1 MNTRSILRTAITP
14 FICGVSTCLLMA
26 CGGGDDP
33 VVPPSSSGNQA
44 PVVTLTSPATGAT
57 YRAGDDITV
66 AATATDREDGALAA
80 SRLTWWID
88 LHHDTHS
95 HPAQSSTNGG
105 SGTYT
110 IPTRTEVSANVFYR
124 VHVRATDSAGRT
136 TEVTRDV
143 QPQTAQVTLATAPA
157 GLQLTLDGQPV
168 TAPHTFTGV
177 QGVERD
183 IAAAGQVANGR
194 RYTFSGWSDGGG
206 ATHTLST
213 PTANTTYTATFTDAG
228 PSTNTPPSVALGA
241 ATSGVVG
248 TPVALSA
255 TAADSDGTVVRVQFF
270 DGATLLG
277 EDTSAPFE
285 WSWTPT
291 TAGVHPL
298 TARATDNVGD
308 SATSSVL
315 NVTVI
320 DSTGPDGQAPTATL
334 TSPTNLAA
342 GVTGTVTVSATA
354 DDNVGVAA
362 VEFQV
367 DGITLGSED
376 TVAPYS
382 VSWDTSAYPPGQH
395 VVRARARDAAGNVS
409 AWSSATVR
417 VASSAGVM
425 QGFSRQDDWIS
436 GLNNATAFVQ
446 APDGRFFIAEQDGRI
461 RIASA
466 SGQFQA
472 LPLINLNVDS
482 SGERGL
488 IGITLDPD
496 FPASNWLYV
505 HYTRPSGRGNNRV
518 ARYPYNDL
526 LLGAEDRLIDLPDL
540 SNATNHNGGAIHFG
554 ADGKLYIGVGDN
566 ADSSHSPDLSTPFGK
581 LLRINANGSIPNDNP
596 YFSSQSGVARAIWAS
611 GLRNPFTFAVEPG
624 TGRIFIND
632 VGAAT
637 WEEINL
643 GTPGADYG
651 WPATEGPTNAA
662 GVTAPLFAYRHDP
675 ASPPGSGVGGF
686 FNGASIAGGAFYP
699 ASGGSFPAAYRR
711 SYFFSDYVNGFVG
724 RLDTANGN
732 AAYAFATLN
741 GNPVDMLVG
750 RDGALYVLTRGG
762 VTRIAPTP

>member
-1 MNTRSILRTAITP
+1 MNTRSILRRALAP
-14 FICGVSTCLLMA
+14 LICGVSIPMLIA

-33 VVPPSSSGNQA
+33 VTPPSGNQ
-44 PVVTLTSPATGAT
+44 PPTITLTSPAADAT

-66 AATATDREDGALAA
+66 SATATDREDGPLAA

-95 HPAQSSTNGG
+95 HPAQPVTNGG
-105 SGTYT
+105 SGTFDT
-110 IPTRTEVSANVFYR
+110 PTRTEVSANVFYR
-124 VHVRATDSAGRT
+124 VHVRAVDSAGRA

-143 QPQTAQVTLATAPA
+143 RPQTAELTLATQPA

-168 TAPHTFTGV
+168 TAPHTVTGV

-183 IAAAGQVANGR
+183 LGAATQVANGR
-194 RYTFSGWSDGGG
+194 RYTFAGWSDGGG
-206 ATHTLST
+206 ATHTVAT
-213 PTANTTYTATFTDAG
+213 PTTNTTYTATFTDAG
-228 PSTNTPPSVALGA
+228 PANNTPPTVSLSA
-241 ATSGVVG
+241 AGNGLVG
-248 TPVALSA
+248 TPVALA
-255 TAADSDGTVVRVQFF
+255 AAAADGDGTVARVQFF

-277 EDTSAPFE
+277 EDTSAPFD
-285 WSWTPT
+285 WSWTPSS
-291 TAGVHPL
+291 AGVHAL
-298 TARATDNVGD
+298 TARATDNTGD
-308 SATSSVL
+308 STTSATV

-320 DSTGPDGQAPTATL
+320 DNTGPDAQPPTATL
-334 TSPTNLAA
+334 TSPANLAA
-342 GVTGTVTVSATA
+342 SISGTVTVSATA
-354 DDNVGVAA
+354 NDNVGVAA

-367 DGITLGSED
+367 DGVALGNDD
-376 TVAPYS
+376 TIAPYS
-382 VSWDTSAYPPGQH
+382 ASWDSSAYPPGQH

-409 AWSSATVR
+409 AWSSATVQ
-417 VASSAGVM
+417 VVSSATVP
-425 QGFSRQDDWIS
+425 QGFTRQDNWIS

-446 APDGRFFIAEQDGRI
+446 AADGRFFIAEQDGRI

-466 SGQFQA
+466 AGQFQA
-472 LPLINLNVDS
+472 LPVINLNVDS

-488 IGITLDPD
+488 IGIALPPG
-496 FPASNWLYV
+496 FPSPAYLYV
-505 HYTRPSGRGNNRV
+505 HYTRPQGRPNNRV
-518 ARYPYNDL
+518 ARIAYNDL
-526 LLGAEDRLIDLPDL
+526 FVGSPDTLIELPDL

-581 LLRINANGSIPNDNP
+581 LLRINPDGSIPNDNP
-596 YFSSQSGVARAIWAS
+596 YFDGQRGVARAIWAS

-632 VGAAT
+632 VGAGD

-643 GTPGADYG
+643 GAPGANYG

-662 GVTAPLFAYRHDP
+662 GVTTPLFAYRHD
-675 ASPPGSGVGGF
+675 ATSPPGTGMGGF
-686 FNGASIAGGAFYP
+686 FLGQSIAGGSFYP
-699 ASGGSFPAAYRR
+699 AAGGSFPAAYRR
-711 SYFFSDYVNGFVG
+711 NYFFSDYVAGIVG
-724 RLDTANGN
+724 RLDPANGN

-750 RDGALYVLTRGG
+750 TDGALYVLTRAG